1 VTQGTNW
8 CDAERSRKH
17 CGHGIPSTVH
27 KLHSP
32 SIRGARLN
40 QGKCTRGWLRLGTA
54 RLTLAIF
61 ILLGLMFGT
70 SLGYLALAALRG
82 ARSTEGETEPVVT
95 SNIPN
100 PPPGSGW
107 EDASYAAREH
117 SSREPPKVPV

>member
-1 VTQGTNW
+1 LWLGVGT
-8 CDAERSRKH
+8 
-17 CGHGIPSTVH
+17 I
-27 KLHSP
+27 
-32 SIRGARLN
+32 
-40 QGKCTRGWLRLGTA
+40 

-70 SLGYLALAALRG
+70 SLGYLALAALRA

-95 SNIPN
+95 SNIPD